1 MSTNTVQ
8 IEESWKQL
16 LSAEFEADYFKT
28 LKDFIVEEKKK
39 YTIYPPGKYIFSAFD
54 KTPVAKVKVV
64 ILGQDPYHGEGQ
76 AHGLCFSVQK
86 GVKPPPS
93 LVNIFKELQ
102 SDLQI
107 AIPNNGNL
115 EKWAEQGVFL
125 LNATLTVRA
134 NNPRSHFGKGWE
146 KFTDVAIK
154 KLSESRTNLV
164 FMLWGNDARLKEKLI
179 NPSKHLILKTVHPS
193 PFSVYNGFFGC
204 KHFSKA
210 NQYLTE
216 KGLEPIDWQL

>member
-1 MSTNTVQ
+1 MPDNSIK

-16 LSAEFEADYFKT
+16 LINDFEADYFKS
-28 LKDFIVEEKKK
+28 LKEFLIEEKKQ
-39 YTIYPPGKYIFSAFD
+39 YTIYPPGRFIFNAFD
-54 KTPVAKVKVV
+54 KTPVEKVKVV

-86 GVKPPPS
+86 GINPPPS
-93 LVNIFKELQ
+93 LVNIFKELH

-107 AIPNNGNL
+107 PVPNHGNL

-134 NNPRSHFGKGWE
+134 NNPRSHFNKGWE
-146 KFTDVAIK
+146 KFTDSAIK
-154 KLSESRTNLV
+154 KLSDTRNNLV
-164 FMLWGNDARLKEKLI
+164 FMLWGNDAKLKENLI
-179 NPSKHLILKTVHPS
+179 NNNKHLILKTVHPS
-193 PFSVYNGFFGC
+193 PFSASNGFFGC

-210 NQYLTE
+210 NEYLINH
-216 KGLEPIDWQL
+216 GVAPIDWSL